1 MQRVLSILPPRP
13 GSYLV
18 RYSLTILIVGACAG
32 GASLLNSAAGLYGF
46 FIFYVAIFATSVLF
60 DHNSGFLATALSA
73 IFMYFRLHDPNSG
86 VGVDEARPLLATF
99 VIISFCVALVS
110 EGLRKAWETAV
121 GAEQAKDL
129 LLQEL
134 RHRTKNDLAMVISVL
149 ALQARG
155 AESEDTRS
163 ALEHAMARIRAISG
177 AHDHFG
183 RLDNTGRIDIKEYLT
198 ELCGH
203 FSESLKDIR
212 PIRLEVA
219 IDSMSLKA
227 NDAQAV
233 GLIANELVTNA
244 IKHAF
249 PHERVG
255 RIQVTLSAGPP
266 IRLIV
271 EDDGVGC
278 PSIEKG
284 GIGSRLTGMLVKQFG
299 GSIVWESDDPGC
311 RVTVVLGSLA
321 QE

>member
-1 MQRVLSILPPRP
+1 
-13 GSYLV
+13 
-18 RYSLTILIVGACAG
+18 LIVAVCAAAATLLHD
-32 GASLLNSAAGLYGF
+32 ASGLYGF

-73 IFMYFRLHDPNSG
+73 VYMYFRLRQPDSG
-86 VGVDEARPLLATF
+86 IGIDEAQPLLATF
-99 VIISFCVALVS
+99 VVISFCVALVS

-121 GAEQAKDL
+121 GSEQTKDL

-155 AESEDTRS
+155 AVSEETRS
-163 ALEHAMARIRAISG
+163 ALEHAMARIRAIAG

-183 RLDNTGRIDIKEYLT
+183 RLDATGRIDIQNYLT
-198 ELCGH
+198 ELCAH
-203 FSESLKDIR
+203 FSDSLSGIR
-212 PIRLEVA
+212 PITLEVA
-219 IDSMSLKA
+219 VDSLSLKA

-249 PHERVG
+249 PEERVG
-255 RIQVTLSAGPP
+255 TVRVTLTAGPP
-266 IRLIV
+266 IRLVV
-271 EDDGVGC
+271 EDNGAGC

-284 GIGSRLTGMLVKQFG
+284 GIGSRLTALLVKQFN
-299 GSIVWESDDPGC
+299 GSIAWEQPAEPGC
-311 RVTVVLGSLA
+311 RVTVVLGPSS
-321 QE
+321 